1 MDRPQRPKG
10 PDMTHISVNP
20 RTASAFCEDG
30 WPAPRTSPGVDAPR
44 RPRHGSG
51 VAGRPAPARP
61 AAIAPR
67 YRGTGVR
74 VSRTPHARTPGRRI
88 TPLTLVGL
96 AFTAALITM
105 WLGVVAQ
112 FGEAAHASAPVP
124 DRLAVVQVRSGE
136 TLAHVAA
143 RVAPDAPVNSVV
155 DRIRELNEL
164 ESGALDAGQT
174 LIAPVA

>member
-1 MDRPQRPKG
+1 
-10 PDMTHISVNP
+10 MTHTSVYS
-20 RTASAFCEDG
+20 RTGSAFCEDS
-30 WPAPRTSPGVDAPR
+30 WPTRTPSPGVDAPR
-44 RPRHGSG
+44 RARRGSG
-51 VAGRPAPARP
+51 GAGRPSPARP

-74 VSRTPHARTPGRRI
+74 VSRAPHARTPGRRI
-88 TPLTLVGL
+88 TPWTLVGL
-96 AFTAALITM
+96 AFTAALVTM

-112 FGEAAHASAPVP
+112 FGEAAHASSPVP

-136 TLAHVAA
+136 TLAHLAA

-164 ESGALDAGQT
+164 EAGTLDAGQT
-174 LIAPVA
+174 LIAPVG